1 MKKIGKLVGV
11 CNCICHCGLEDCF
24 TEHDKSC
31 EHCSKEQPKPL
42 DRLLDTKKLSDS
54 KPECTCSDNGMTKTV
69 RSDCPIHQAMLQINA
84 VQDPKPKPDETIVI
98 RGKATLDGIGTFDN
112 SKPEC
117 ECCTCH
123 KDKICY
129 HPCCR
134 NKPECTCHINH
145 YGKIGIG
152 IENVPSCPVHGI
164 EQHECICPCHNP
176 EVEQLWSFCRD
187 KCRECGE
194 HYILD
199 HLQEDWEEKFDN
211 EFEIVHMNNGLNLLA
226 VGMDDADKIKSFIRE
241 LLQKEKAYIGKG
253 KREWYERGFKD
264 AEADKKLV
272 TVVTD
277 GLDELLKKT
286 KELNEALKHRS

>member
-84 VQDPKPKPDETIVI
+84 VQDPKPKPDEPIVI
-98 RGKATLDGIGTFDN
+98 RDKATLDGIGTFDN

-152 IENVPSCPVHGI
+152 IENVPSCPIHGI

-199 HLQEDWEEKFDN
+199 HLQEDWENIFYKVYGSKIVKAWDELAKLENPDKPYTN
-211 EFEIVHMNNGLNLLA
+211 VGFEG
-226 VGMDDADKIKSFIRE
+226 GMDFQNWIKSFIRE
-241 LLQKEKAYIGKG
+241 LLQKE
-253 KREWYERGFKD
+253 RESWEKERCIHGNCYHVVCLNCTVGLSNI
-264 AEADKKLV
+264 EAKK
-272 TVVTD
+272 
-277 GLDELLKKT
+277 
-286 KELNEALKHRS
+286 

>member
-1 MKKIGKLVGV
+1 MKVNYQQCDCPFHQGNHEV
-11 CNCICHCGLEDCF
+11 CIFKKCSDCL
-24 TEHDKSC
+24 
-31 EHCSKEQPKPL
+31 KEQPKRTHEETLAIVKKVEERAKPL

-164 EQHECICPCHNP
+164 EP
-176 EVEQLWSFCRD
+176 
-187 KCRECGE
+187 K
-194 HYILD
+194 
-199 HLQEDWEEKFDN
+199 EDWEKTIDRM
-211 EFEIVHMNNGLNLLA
+211 FERGKTLS
-226 VGMDDADKIKSFIRE
+226 ADKIKAVFRE
-241 LLQKEKAYIGKG
+241 LLQKE
-253 KREWYERGFKD
+253 RESWEKERCIHGNCYHVVCLNCTVGLSNI
-264 AEADKKLV
+264 EADK
-272 TVVTD
+272 
-277 GLDELLKKT
+277 
-286 KELNEALKHRS
+286 EANG